1 MAASGIT
8 AAPEKDISSV
18 GVSDSVEKVKRL
30 GFAWPQWSLRSM
42 FESADSSHRIIALEG
57 MRGFAALFVFFV
69 HFYSLFGAN
78 AQPHSLLR
86 GAIHFAGQVG
96 NTGVDIFFVISGF
109 LMYGIVL
116 RKPTPFLKYL
126 GRRARRLYPVFL
138 VVFFIYAVISLTV
151 PSESKIPPALGPGLG
166 YILANL
172 AMLPGMLSIKPL
184 ITVAWSLSY
193 EWFFYLILPLSVWAL
208 DLRRWTPAKRVAL
221 VLAVCAAQSALCF
234 AHVSSHQRLI
244 MFGAGILLWELTT
257 CFDVTPYLG
266 FRGELV
272 AIAIAITGVAW
283 VGIAAMPHNP
293 GGLSQTPM
301 LPVAAPILF
310 VSIFGFTLYSLFFH
324 GVLNRLF
331 SLTFLRWMGNIS
343 YSYYLCHGLTLHVLA
358 RALHAWL
365 GNRPLSPVLF
375 LILAAFSVVATIVV
389 GALLFLTIEKP
400 LSLSSAA
407 AAVEKANPRKVMP
420 EAVAPSAAAQ

>member
-1 MAASGIT
+1 MVASGIT
-8 AAPEKDISSV
+8 AAPQGAMSPV
-18 GVSDSVEKVKRL
+18 GVCNSVEQVRSS
-30 GFAWPQWSLRSM
+30 GFAWLQLSLRSM
-42 FESADSSHRIIALEG
+42 FDSGYSSHRIVALEG

-69 HFYSLFGAN
+69 HFYSLFGSYARP
-78 AQPHSLLR
+78 QSLLR
-86 GAIHFAGQVG
+86 GAMHFAGQVG

-109 LMYGIVL
+109 LMYGIVI
-116 RKPTPFLKYL
+116 RKPTPFLKYFA
-126 GRRARRLYPVFL
+126 RRVRRLYPVFL
-138 VVFFIYAVISLTV
+138 VVFFIYVVISLTV
-151 PSESKIPPALGPGLG
+151 PSESRIPPALGPGLG

-208 DLRRWTPAKRVAL
+208 DLRRWTPGKRVAL
-221 VLAVCAAQSALCF
+221 VLTICTVQSALCF

-244 MFGAGILLWELTT
+244 MFGAGICLWELTT
-257 CFDVTPYLG
+257 CFDVAPYLG
-266 FRGELV
+266 FRGELA
-272 AIAIAITGVAW
+272 AIAIAIMGVAW
-283 VGIAAMPHNP
+283 VGRAAMLHNP
-293 GGLSQTPM
+293 GALSQTAM

-310 VSIFGFTLYSLFFH
+310 FSIFGLTLYSLFFH
-324 GVLNRLF
+324 GVLNKLF

-358 RALHAWL
+358 KAMHA
-365 GNRPLSPVLF
+365 GPGSRPLSPVLF
-375 LILAAFSVVATIVV
+375 VILAALSLLATIVV

-407 AAVEKANPRKVMP
+407 ATGEKGNRTKMMP
-420 EAVAPSAAAQ
+420 EATAPRAAA